1 MTTGELL
8 GRFEQDNI
16 SLIVVN
22 AKQEAV
28 ASSAFSEKVLFYR
41 SKSHVRHLQSKSVN
55 IEVSDKKITKSS
67 SEIINHLI
75 VALTDG

>member
-22 AKQEAV
+22 ANQEAV
-28 ASSAFSEKVLFYR
+28 ASSAFSEKVLF
-41 SKSHVRHLQSKSVN
+41 
-55 IEVSDKKITKSS
+55 
-67 SEIINHLI
+67 
-75 VALTDG
+75 

>member
-22 AKQEAV
+22 ANQQAG
-28 ASSAFSEKVLFYR
+28 ASSAFSEKVLFSR

-75 VALTDG
+75 VALTDV